1 MRISTLILVAAGIS
15 AVSGAGLVFALQ
27 QSAHANHHLGEAI
40 ESKYQSY
47 LLADEL
53 RQSSDDLTRL
63 ARTYVVTGD
72 AQFEAQYNAILDIR
86 NGKKPTPQDYHRIYW
101 DFVAA
106 GNAKPRADGSTQ
118 SLQDRMI
125 AAGFTEAEMAL
136 LDEAKKNSDGLVALE
151 VEAMNYIKGLDKDG
165 KPIATDDPAKP
176 IKMLHSA
183 QYHTFKSNIM
193 KPVDKFYQLMEERTS
208 SAIDE
213 GQAENKMANLIL
225 DISIAVTLATLFGL
239 VALVYFAMLRSM
251 NRLGNDMT
259 AIAGG
264 AIDTQISAL
273 GRSDEIGDMATAL
286 ESFRQ
291 SLIEKRAMEGRQ
303 AEEAAAV
310 NQRIAAERR
319 NIAMSFNERVAGI
332 FGDLSGSVKDL
343 QGISGQLKHSAS
355 ATDEQSRRSLVATS
369 EAGSAAQTVASAT
382 TELTSSLSEITSR
395 ITHVKTRIGAASSVS
410 SEASTNM
417 ERLDKMA
424 ESIGT
429 VIGLIQDIAEQ
440 TNLLAL
446 NATIEAARAGESG
459 KGFAVVAAEVKT
471 LANQT
476 ARATDD
482 IRTQIEAIQ
491 SSTTSSVSSIN
502 SINGILT
509 EMQGFVEDLAFS
521 IAQQE
526 EATGEIAR
534 AAQVS
539 THNTDTLTQSVNQ
552 VGSMTQ
558 DNSRLADKL
567 QDEAQTLNQRASVLQ
582 KAIEAFVSETSVKAA

>member
-1 MRISTLILVAAGIS
+1 MRISTLVFVAAGIS
-15 AVSGAGLVFALQ
+15 AASGAGLVFALQ
-27 QSAHANHHLGEAI
+27 QSKSANLHLEQAI
-40 ESKYQSY
+40 EGKYQSY

-72 AQFEAQYNAILDIR
+72 AQYEAQYNAILAIR
-86 NGKKPTPQDYHRIYW
+86 NGEKPTPQDYHRIYW

-106 GNAKPRADGSTQ
+106 GTAKPRPDGETSALLDQ
-118 SLQDRMI
+118 MVE
-125 AAGFTEAEMAL
+125 AGFTPAELAL
-136 LDEAKKNSDGLVALE
+136 LDEAKKNSDGLVNLE
-151 VEAMNYIKGLDKDG
+151 VEAMNYVKGLDKDG
-165 KPIATDDPAKP
+165 KPIATDDPTKP

-183 QYHTFKSNIM
+183 QYHGFKANIM
-193 KPVDKFYQLMEERTS
+193 KPVDKFYQLMEQRTQT
-208 SAIDE
+208 AIE
-213 GQAENKMANLIL
+213 NAQAEDNFANLIL
-225 DISIAVTLATLFGL
+225 NISIAVTLATLMGL
-239 VALVYFAMLRSM
+239 VAMIYFGMLRSM
-251 NRLGNDMT
+251 NRLGKDMS

-273 GRSDEIGDMATAL
+273 GRGDEIGDMATAL

-509 EMQGFVEDLAFS
+509 EMEGFVEDLAFS

>member
-1 MRISTLILVAAGIS
+1 MRISTLVFIATGIS
-15 AVSGAGLVFALQ
+15 AAAGAGLVFALQ
-27 QSAHANHHLGEAI
+27 QAHLANVHLEEAI
-40 ESKYQSY
+40 KGKYQSY

-72 AQFEAQYNAILDIR
+72 AQYEAQYNAILAIR
-86 NGKKPTPQDYHRIYW
+86 NGEKPTPQDYHRIYW

-106 GNAKPRADGSTQ
+106 GTAKPRPDGETGA
-118 SLQDRMI
+118 LLDRMVE
-125 AAGFTEAEMAL
+125 AGFTPAELAL
-136 LDEAKKNSDGLVALE
+136 LDEAKKNSDGLVNLE
-151 VEAMNYIKGLDKDG
+151 VEAMNYVKGLDKDG
-165 KPIATDDPAKP
+165 KPIATDDPTKP
-176 IKMLHSA
+176 ITMLHSA
-183 QYHTFKSNIM
+183 QYHGFKANIM
-193 KPVDKFYQLMEERTS
+193 QPVDKFYQLMEQRTQT
-208 SAIDE
+208 AIE
-213 GQAENKMANLIL
+213 TAQAEDRTASLIL
-225 DISIAVTLATLFGL
+225 NISIAITLATLFGL
-239 VALVYFAMLRSM
+239 VALVFFGMLRSM
-251 NRLGNDMT
+251 NRLGKDMT
-259 AIAGG
+259 TIASG
-264 AIDTQISAL
+264 AIDMQIAAL
-273 GRSDEIGDMATAL
+273 GRKDEIGDMATAL

-291 SLIEKRAMEGRQ
+291 SLIEKRAMESRQ

-319 NIAMSFNERVAGI
+319 SIAMSFNDRVAGI

-509 EMQGFVEDLAFS
+509 EMEGFVEDLAFS

-552 VGSMTQ
+552 VGAMTQ

-567 QDEAQTLNQRASVLQ
+567 QEKAHTLNQRASVLQ
-582 KAIEAFVSETSVKAA
+582 QAIEAFVSETSVKAA